1 MQQNISLAD
10 FCTFKTGGLAKYF
23 VVVKNIEGLKQAV
36 NFATQNSLPVFVLG
50 CGSNLLISDEGVY
63 GLIIKIEMKGIEFEE
78 LNTNTVQVSAG
89 AGEIWDELVEKCVEK
104 GLYGLENLSLVPGT
118 VGASVVQNIEA
129 YGGRVQDVVDWV
141 EVFDI
146 KTNEIKKI
154 PKENCEFGYK
164 DSIFKKESG
173 ENLVVVRVGFSLK
186 KEGVLQFGYKDVERL
201 ILERGI
207 KEVSLQ
213 GLRNIIVEIRKNKF
227 PDLKKTGTAGS
238 FFKNPVVNK
247 KQLEDLKNLFPDLQ
261 YYSCDQNFLRIDNGK
276 ETSENAENFR
286 IALAY
291 ILDKGLGL
299 KGVREGCVGSH
310 EKQSLVLVNY
320 GEATSTEIKNL
331 AQKIT
336 EEVKEKTGL
345 DIEPEVVFWN

>member
-186 KEGVLQFGYKDVERL
+186 KF
-201 ILERGI
+201 
-207 KEVSLQ
+207 S
-213 GLRNIIVEIRKNKF
+213 
-227 PDLKKTGTAGS
+227 S
-238 FFKNPVVNK
+238 F
-247 KQLEDLKNLFPDLQ
+247 
-261 YYSCDQNFLRIDNGK
+261 S
-276 ETSENAENFR
+276 S
-286 IALAY
+286 
-291 ILDKGLGL
+291 
-299 KGVREGCVGSH
+299 
-310 EKQSLVLVNY
+310 
-320 GEATSTEIKNL
+320 
-331 AQKIT
+331 
-336 EEVKEKTGL
+336 
-345 DIEPEVVFWN
+345 